1 MRLENK
7 LKKDASSIFCE
18 IVFQSSRLVSSD
30 YNCIQSGIIEY

>member
-18 IVFQSSRLVSSD
+18 IVFQSGRLVSS
-30 YNCIQSGIIEY
+30 GK